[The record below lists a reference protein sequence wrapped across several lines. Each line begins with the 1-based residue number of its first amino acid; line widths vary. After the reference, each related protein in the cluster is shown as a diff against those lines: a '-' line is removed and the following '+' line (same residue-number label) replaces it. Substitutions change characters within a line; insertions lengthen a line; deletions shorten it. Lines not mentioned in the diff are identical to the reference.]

1 MCLPIH
7 GKKQYKRRLFKS
19 RAFLFPKIKN
29 WVCVCVCVCVCRA
42 PLLGIIILRS
52 HCNFVALKRED
63 GAEILVGQM
72 PPIPTF
78 NFSTSKEKIKLT
90 SSSC

>member
-29 WVCVCVCVCVCRA
+29 WGCVCVCVCVQ
-42 PLLGIIILRS
+42 GS
-52 HCNFVALKRED
+52 
-63 GAEILVGQM
+63 
-72 PPIPTF
+72 PPGNYYFEVT
-78 NFSTSKEKIKLT
+78 LQLC
-90 SSSC
+90 SSEEGGWSRDSGWPNASYSDL

>member
-1 MCLPIH
+1 MCLPVH

-29 WVCVCVCVCVCRA
+29 GGGCRA

-52 HCNFVALKRED
+52 YCNFVALKRED

-90 SSSC
+90 SSSCQGLSL